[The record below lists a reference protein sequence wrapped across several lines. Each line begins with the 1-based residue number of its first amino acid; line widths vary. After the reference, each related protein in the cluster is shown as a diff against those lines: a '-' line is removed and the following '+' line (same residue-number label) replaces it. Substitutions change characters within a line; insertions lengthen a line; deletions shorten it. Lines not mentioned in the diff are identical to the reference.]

1 MSTPR
6 VVIVGGGVMGC
17 GVACFLARDH
27 GIAATVLE
35 RDSSYTRASSA
46 LSASSIR
53 QQFSQPVNIALSRA
67 SLDFYRRIGDELAV
81 GDDRPDIGLV
91 EPGYLYLAGDA
102 GAPTLHELHAVQRE
116 LGVDVAL
123 LDAAALAQRWPWLA
137 TGDLALGSWGVS
149 GEGWYDGWSVLQAF
163 RRKAL
168 RHGARFEHAEAQA
181 VERQRVRCTD
191 GRVLD
196 ADAVV
201 IAAGAW
207 SGQLGIP
214 LPIRASKRD
223 VFVFESP
230 ARLPGCPLVVDSSG
244 IWFRPEGRGFICGAP
259 PEDDTDEAPLDA
271 IDHHRFDDLIWP
283 ALAARVPA
291 FEALRVTGAW
301 AGYYEMNTFDH
312 NGLAGEIEPDYP
324 GVWLACGFSGHGMQ
338 QAPAV
343 GQAIAAQ
350 IAGATPWV
358 DIAPLSPRRLA
369 HNEPLLERNVIG

>member
-1 MSTPR
+1 MAAPR

-17 GVACFLARDH
+17 AAACFLARDH

-35 RDSSYTRASSA
+35 RDPSYTRASST

-53 QQFSQPVNIALSRA
+53 QQFSQAVNIALSRA
-67 SLDFYRRIGDELAV
+67 SLDFYRRIGDDLVV
-81 GDDRPDIGLV
+81 GDERPDIGLV

-102 GAPTLHELHAVQRE
+102 GAPTLRELHAVQRG

-137 TGDLALGSWGVS
+137 TGDLTLGSWGVS

-168 RHGARFEHAEAQA
+168 HHGARFEQAEAQT
-181 VERQRVRCTD
+181 VESKRVRCTD

-196 ADAVV
+196 SDAVV

-207 SGQLGIP
+207 SGRLGIP
-214 LPIRASKRD
+214 LPVRASKRD

-230 ARLPGCPLVVDSSG
+230 ARLPGCPLVIDTSG

-259 PEDDTDEAPLDA
+259 PEHDTDEAPLDA
-271 IDHHRFDDLIWP
+271 IHHPRFDDLIWP
-283 ALAARVPA
+283 ALATRVPA

-312 NGLAGEIEPDYP
+312 NGLAGELEP
-324 GVWLACGFSGHGMQ
+324 GLWLACGFSGHGMQ

-350 IAGATPWV
+350 IAGGTPWV
-358 DIAPLSPRRLA
+358 DIAPLSPQRLA
-369 HNEPLLERNVIG
+369 RNEPLLERNVIG